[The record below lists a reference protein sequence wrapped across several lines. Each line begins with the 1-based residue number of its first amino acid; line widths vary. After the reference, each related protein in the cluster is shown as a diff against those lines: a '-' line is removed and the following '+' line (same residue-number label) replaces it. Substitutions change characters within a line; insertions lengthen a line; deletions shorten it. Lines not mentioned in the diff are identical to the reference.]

1 MRAVALLT
9 NLVDDVQASLGRH
22 KLEKIVNGS
31 YAAHIALISRGLEA
45 RPDLELLSL
54 HDDRVGCI
62 EEPWGLT
69 DLAQVSGAERI
80 FDDNVDDLLLDIVVL
95 VTEGVIQVDY
105 TATGHIDR
113 DCVLL
118 ALDLDFKNQ
127 VFFDLLQRVDALA

>member
-1 MRAVALLT
+1 M
-9 NLVDDVQASLGRH
+9 
-22 KLEKIVNGS
+22 
-31 YAAHIALISRGLEA
+31 ISRGLEA

-80 FDDNVDDLLLDIVVL
+80 FDDNVDDLLLDIVVF

-113 DCVLL
+113 DFVLL